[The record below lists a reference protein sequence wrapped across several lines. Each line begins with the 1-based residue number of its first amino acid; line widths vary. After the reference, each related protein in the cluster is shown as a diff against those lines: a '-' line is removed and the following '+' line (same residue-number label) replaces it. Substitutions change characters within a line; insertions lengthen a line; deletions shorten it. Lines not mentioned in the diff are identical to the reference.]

1 LERTIANGATDQLT
15 INVAANQTEF
25 KVTLA
30 WDDPAAA
37 LNVATQLVNNL
48 DLELVA
54 PNGDIQRPWVL
65 DPNNPANAAT
75 RGVDNLNNEEQ
86 VQVQNPAA
94 GSWQLRVR
102 GTSVPTGPQRFSL
115 VSNTDISISSDNI
128 FIDGFE

>member
-1 LERTIANGATDQLT
+1 MKLFCR
-15 INVAANQTEF
+15 
-25 KVTLA
+25 
-30 WDDPAAA
+30 AAA
-37 LNVATQLVNNL
+37 SS
-48 DLELVA
+48 
-54 PNGDIQRPWVL
+54 
-65 DPNNPANAAT
+65 NNPANAAT